1 MDTSSECMCIV
12 EDQFVLWIEVLDIFG
27 GFSSYEFSFLNGNN
41 GWVSMSDDI
50 M

>member
-1 MDTSSECMCIV
+1 MCVV

-27 GFSSYEFSFLNGNN
+27 GFSSCEFSFLNGYN
-41 GWVSMSDDI
+41 GWVCMSDDI